1 MIELPIR
8 CIRVF
13 DLERPGREVW
23 SVSDI
28 PGIVSTIDDD
38 YSSCIAV
45 TSHHSLNASLV
56 HLMEYFRSSMHGF
69 LAMKIQLIGV
79 LK

>member
-13 DLERPGREVW
+13 ELERPGREVC

-69 LAMKIQLIGV
+69 LAMKIQLLGI

>member
-1 MIELPIR
+1 M
-8 CIRVF
+8 C
-13 DLERPGREVW
+13 

-28 PGIVSTIDDD
+28 PGIVSTTDDD

-69 LAMKIQLIGV
+69 LAMKIQLLGV